1 MLIDPIDI
9 DIDLLIFIQRHNIV
23 INGQEPEYKRE
34 HNRQQTHNQ

>member
-9 DIDLLIFIQRHNIV
+9 DIDLLVLIQGDNII
-23 INGQEPEYKRE
+23 INGQEPEDKRE